1 MQQGDAHW
9 RKMNVGSNTF
19 WSPYIRLNQM
29 NFVGNFIDFKQYL
42 NTLVNAYRLFS
53 SALYF
58 NPLIL
63 LDRIYFEIMI
73 LAINI

>member
-1 MQQGDAHW
+1 
-9 RKMNVGSNTF
+9 
-19 WSPYIRLNQM
+19 M